1 VSLDHPR
8 RIFRSNFP
16 RLEGRAVAVA
26 IGAGL
31 VAAAGVSLAVLPGRE
46 APHPGAG
53 EQVSAD
59 PEQVIVIDG
68 ATLRLAGR
76 VVRLRGVDPPPH
88 SMSCSSVDC
97 GAAATNSLAA
107 IVREA
112 RVSCRTMGTDDLG
125 RAFAVCQARA
135 KDLNVAIIESGWA
148 RADGSEQELWRAETT
163 ARAERR
169 GIWAYDPPW

>member
-16 RLEGRAVAVA
+16 RLEGRGVAVA
-26 IGAGL
+26 MGAGL

-46 APHPGAG
+46 DPRLGAG
-53 EQVSAD
+53 EQVTAD

-76 VVRLRGVDPPPH
+76 VLRLRGVDPPSH

-97 GAAATNSLAA
+97 GAAATNALAA
-107 IVREA
+107 RVREA
-112 RVSCRTMGTDDLG
+112 RVFCSTMGADALG
-125 RAFAVCQARA
+125 RAFAVCQVRGME
-135 KDLNVAIIESGWA
+135 LNQAIIEAGWA
-148 RADGSEQELWRAETT
+148 RADTSEQGLRRAEAT
-163 ARAERR
+163 ARAAKR
-169 GIWAYDPPW
+169 GVWAYDPPW